1 MTEHLQEEKI
11 KGYKDLFY
19 LIDNDKSG
27 YIDIQELADIMKAL
41 GLTPNQAE
49 LIGII
54 EEVDKDHSGK
64 IELKEFLDLFSR
76 KIKNPDTEEDLIETF
91 KKFDT
96 DGNGLIT
103 AKELRHVMATLGE
116 NMTEE
121 EADEMIREA
130 DKDEDGYINY
140 QEFVKIMMTK

>member
-27 YIDIQELADIMKAL
+27 YIDILELADIMKAL

-64 IELKEFLDLFSR
+64 IELKEFLDLFSK

-103 AKELRHVMATLGE
+103 ANELRHVMTTLGE